1 MCLIATAWRPG
12 SAWPLV
18 MAANRDEF
26 FDRPSAPAQWWQ
38 THPDVLAGQ
47 DLLAGGTWLG
57 INRLGAFAALTNVR
71 ASNRAVAQRSRGHLP
86 SSWLISQS
94 KIARLDTKRQDEVL
108 HAARRRFGKVATTAA
123 FTCCLAVSER
133 LSQPNPNWSGLA
145 TTPAETH
152 VGYLSGFT
160 LGLMGCQSTTGRRL
174 AACERLWQTLKNQTC
189 SRYWPTPRPLP
200 TPTCP
205 IPALVS
211 KSSAGYPRRSSHP
224 GSGGCRFTAHA
235 RRLCCVSMPRVRRF
249 GSNAALMPRV
259 NGSIA
264 ASHFKLWT
272 VDFMILKVPV
282 ALATTVPS

>member
-94 KIARLDTKRQDEVL
+94 KTARLDTKRQDEVL
-108 HAARRRFGKVATTAA
+108 HAAQAA
-123 FTCCLAVSER
+123 FRQGRDYGGFHLLLGRLRTTESTESELVWTCNYPGGEPRRIPVGIHAWSNGLPEHDWPKTRRLRAALANPEESDLLAV
-133 LSQPNPNWSGLA
+133 LA
-145 TTPAETH
+145 DATPAADADLPDTG
-152 VGYLSGFT
+152 VGLEIERWLSAPFVAPRQRGLQIYGTRAST
-160 LGLMGCQSTTGRRL
+160 LL
-174 AACERLWQTLKNQTC
+174 
-189 SRYWPTPRPLP
+189 
-200 TPTCP
+200 
-205 IPALVS
+205 
-211 KSSAGYPRRSSHP
+211 
-224 GSGGCRFTAHA
+224 
-235 RRLCCVSMPRVRRF
+235 
-249 GSNAALMPRV
+249 RV
-259 NGSIA
+259 NAQGEAFWLERSFDATGQWIDRRE
-264 ASHFKLWT
+264 SFQI
-272 VDFMILKVPV
+272 VDR
-282 ALATTVPS
+282 